1 MNSKT
6 FIQKAFSL
14 CLMVAIFAA
23 YSMVTLASTEKIAG
37 ELLIS
42 GKNSSVQVNGQAA
55 QSGRSIFTAS
65 TISTPE
71 NTNAIINVG
80 KVGKI
85 ELAPNTTAN
94 ISFTEKGI
102 NGDLLSGKI
111 TVLGT
116 NEAVNITTKEGKTVK
131 LNAGQSVSA
140 DPADDDYRDGNG
152 NCVDA
157 DKDGK
162 LECDDDK
169 AGGVAWYVWAA
180 VFGGAIAGVVIAAT
194 SDNNRISLGGGT
206 TVTSTN
212 R

>member
-6 FIQKAFSL
+6 LIRKAISL
-14 CLMVAIFAA
+14 CLVVAIYAT
-23 YSMVTLASTEKIAG
+23 YSTVTLASTERIAG

-42 GKNSSVQVNGQAA
+42 GKNSSVKVNGETA

-71 NTNAIINVG
+71 NTSAIINLG
-80 KVGKI
+80 KLGKL

-116 NEAVNITTKEGKTVK
+116 NDAVSIKTTEGKTVK
-131 LNAGQSVSA
+131 LNAGESVTA
-140 DPADDDYRDGNG
+140 GKQQKDDD
-152 NCVDA
+152 
-157 DKDGK
+157 
-162 LECDDDK
+162 DDDDDDDPG
-169 AGGVAWYVWAA
+169 AAWWIWAA
-180 VFGGAIAGVVIAAT
+180 VFGGAVAGIVIAAT
-194 SDNNRISLGGGT
+194 SDNNRVALGGGT
-206 TVTSTN
+206 VVVSTN

>member
-6 FIQKAFSL
+6 LIRKALSL
-14 CLMVAIFAA
+14 CLMVAIYAS
-23 YSMVTLASTEKIAG
+23 YSMVTLASTERIAG

-42 GKNSSVQVNGQAA
+42 GKNSSVKVNGETA

-71 NTNAIINVG
+71 NTSAIINLG
-80 KVGKI
+80 KLGKL

-116 NEAVNITTKEGKTVK
+116 NDAVSIKTTEGKTVK
-131 LNAGQSVSA
+131 LNAGESVTA
-140 DPADDDYRDGNG
+140 GKQQDDD
-152 NCVDA
+152 
-157 DKDGK
+157 
-162 LECDDDK
+162 DDDPG
-169 AGGVAWYVWAA
+169 AAWWIWAA
-180 VFGGAIAGVVIAAT
+180 VFGGAIAGIVIAAT
-194 SDNNRISLGGGT
+194 SDNNRVALGGGT
-206 TVTSTN
+206 VVVSTN

>member
-6 FIQKAFSL
+6 LIRKALSL
-14 CLMVAIFAA
+14 CLMVAIYAT

-42 GKNSSVQVNGQAA
+42 GKNSSVKVNGETA
-55 QSGRSIFTAS
+55 QSGRSVFTAS

-71 NTNAIINVG
+71 NTSAIINLG
-80 KVGKI
+80 KLGKL

-111 TVLGT
+111 TVLGS
-116 NEAVNITTKEGKTVK
+116 NNAVNIRTTEGKIVE
-131 LNAGQSVSA
+131 LNAGESVTA
-140 DPADDDYRDGNG
+140 GKQQDDD
-152 NCVDA
+152 
-157 DKDGK
+157 
-162 LECDDDK
+162 DDDDD
-169 AGGVAWYVWAA
+169 GGAAWWVWTAI
-180 VFGGAIAGVVIAAT
+180 FGGAVAAVVIAAT
-194 SDNNRISLGGGT
+194 SDNNRIALGGGT
-206 TVTSTN
+206 VVVSTN

>member
-6 FIQKAFSL
+6 LIRKALSL
-14 CLMVAIFAA
+14 CLMVAIYAT

-42 GKNSSVQVNGQAA
+42 GKNSSVKVNGETA
-55 QSGRSIFTAS
+55 QSGRSIFSAS

-71 NTNAIINVG
+71 NTSAIINLG
-80 KVGKI
+80 KLGKL

-94 ISFTEKGI
+94 ISFSDKGI

-116 NEAVNITTKEGKTVK
+116 TDAVNIKTTEGKTVK
-131 LNAGQSVSA
+131 LNAGESVFSGKQQ
-140 DPADDDYRDGNG
+140 DDD
-152 NCVDA
+152 
-157 DKDGK
+157 
-162 LECDDDK
+162 DDDDDPG
-169 AGGVAWYVWAA
+169 AAWWIWAA
-180 VFGGAIAGVVIAAT
+180 IFGGAIAGIVIAAT
-194 SDNNRISLGGGT
+194 SDNNRVALGGGT
-206 TVTSTN
+206 VVVSTN

>member
-6 FIQKAFSL
+6 LIRKALSL
-14 CLMVAIFAA
+14 CLMVAIYAS
-23 YSMVTLASTEKIAG
+23 YSMVTLASTERIAG

-42 GKNSSVQVNGQAA
+42 GKNSSVKVNGETA

-71 NTNAIINVG
+71 NTSAIINLG
-80 KVGKI
+80 KLGKL

-94 ISFTEKGI
+94 ISFTDKGI

-116 NEAVNITTKEGKTVK
+116 TDAVNIKTTEGKTVK
-131 LNAGQSVSA
+131 LNAGESVTA
-140 DPADDDYRDGNG
+140 GKQQDDD
-152 NCVDA
+152 
-157 DKDGK
+157 
-162 LECDDDK
+162 DDDDDPG
-169 AGGVAWYVWAA
+169 AAWWIWAA
-180 VFGGAIAGVVIAAT
+180 IFGGAVAGIVIAAT
-194 SDNNRISLGGGT
+194 SDNNRVALGGS
-206 TVTSTN
+206 TVVVSTN

>member
-6 FIQKAFSL
+6 LIRKARSL
-14 CLMVAIFAA
+14 CFMGAIYAT

-42 GKNSSVQVNGQAA
+42 GKNSSVKVNGETA
-55 QSGRSIFTAS
+55 QSGRSVFTAS

-71 NTNAIINVG
+71 NTSAIINLG
-80 KVGKI
+80 KLGKL
-85 ELAPNTTAN
+85 ELAPNTTVN

-116 NEAVNITTKEGKTVK
+116 NNAVNIRTTEGKIVE
-131 LNAGQSVSA
+131 LNAGESVTA
-140 DPADDDYRDGNG
+140 GKQQDDD
-152 NCVDA
+152 
-157 DKDGK
+157 
-162 LECDDDK
+162 DDDDD
-169 AGGVAWYVWAA
+169 AGAAWWVWTAI
-180 VFGGAIAGVVIAAT
+180 FGGAIAAVVIAAT
-194 SDNNRISLGGGT
+194 TDNNRIALGGGT
-206 TVTSTN
+206 VVVSTN

>member
-6 FIQKAFSL
+6 LIRKALSL
-14 CLMVAIFAA
+14 CLIVAIYAT
-23 YSMVTLASTEKIAG
+23 YSMVALASTERIAG

-42 GKNSSVQVNGQAA
+42 GKNSSVKVNGETA

-65 TISTPE
+65 TISTPA
-71 NTNAIINVG
+71 NTSAIINLG
-80 KVGKI
+80 KLGKL

-116 NEAVNITTKEGKTVK
+116 TDAVNIKTTEGKTVK
-131 LNAGQSVSA
+131 LNAGESVTSGL
-140 DPADDDYRDGNG
+140 PKQDDDD
-152 NCVDA
+152 D
-157 DKDGK
+157 
-162 LECDDDK
+162 DDDK
-169 AGGVAWYVWAA
+169 AGAAWWIWAA
-180 VFGGAIAGVVIAAT
+180 IFGGAIAGVVIAAT
-194 SDNNRISLGGGT
+194 SDNNRVALGGGT
-206 TVTSTN
+206 TVVSTN

>member
-6 FIQKAFSL
+6 LIRKAISL
-14 CLMVAIFAA
+14 CLMVAIYAS

-42 GKNSSVQVNGQAA
+42 GKNSSVKVNGETA
-55 QSGRSIFTAS
+55 QSGRSIFSAS

-71 NTNAIINVG
+71 NTSAIINLG
-80 KVGKI
+80 KLGKL

-94 ISFTEKGI
+94 ISFTDKGI

-116 NEAVNITTKEGKTVK
+116 TDAVNIKTAEGKTVK
-131 LNAGQSVSA
+131 LNAGESVTA
-140 DPADDDYRDGNG
+140 GKLKADDD
-152 NCVDA
+152 
-157 DKDGK
+157 
-162 LECDDDK
+162 DDDDDDPG
-169 AGGVAWYVWAA
+169 AAWWVWAA
-180 VFGGAIAGVVIAAT
+180 IFGGAIAGIVIAAT
-194 SDNNRISLGGGT
+194 SDNNRVALGGGT
-206 TVTSTN
+206 VVVSTS

>member
-6 FIQKAFSL
+6 LIRKALSF
-14 CLMVAIFAA
+14 CLMVAIYAT

-42 GKNSSVQVNGQAA
+42 GKNSSVKVNGETA
-55 QSGRSIFTAS
+55 QSGRSVFTAS

-71 NTNAIINVG
+71 NTSAIINLG
-80 KVGKI
+80 KLGKL

-116 NEAVNITTKEGKTVK
+116 NNVVNIRTTEGKIVE
-131 LNAGQSVSA
+131 LNAGESVTA
-140 DPADDDYRDGNG
+140 GKQQDDD
-152 NCVDA
+152 
-157 DKDGK
+157 
-162 LECDDDK
+162 DDDD
-169 AGGVAWYVWAA
+169 AGAAWWVWTAI
-180 VFGGAIAGVVIAAT
+180 FGGAIAAVVIAAT
-194 SDNNRISLGGGT
+194 SDNNRIALGGGT
-206 TVTSTN
+206 VVVSTN